1 MNLQDLGKAAR
12 HIHAAIGGGREQV
25 RNLRDSA
32 DATLNLMDAIQ
43 GVSGQF
49 ARKPTLGTAAGVV
62 SAVAAHFTPDAPTAR
77 PLAQPP
83 APKRV
88 KATVVPPVKAAPPA
102 PAKPAPKVDD
112 VIDAEWEEGVI
123 DPRKPHA
130 RR

>member
-1 MNLQDLGKAAR
+1 MNLRDLGKAAR

-62 SAVAAHFTPDAPTAR
+62 SAVAAHFTPDAPVAR
-77 PLAQPP
+77 PP

-88 KATVVPPVKAAPPA
+88 KATVVPPVKAAPVKVAA
-102 PAKPAPKVDD
+102 PAKAAPKVDD

-123 DPRKPHA
+123 DPRKPYA